1 MSKQTSLK
9 DDMNMA
15 LNIARGE
22 TQQYEHFDKQNTS
35 SEEETNG
42 RQPGFSGWLKWV
54 LSPGIGDG
62 VINFTRACIFSLLIF
77 LSIMSLIRYNI
88 HFIILTIITVV
99 LYACFEFTI
108 QELRKYPE
116 LMSGKIPDSPKNQEE
131 SKDKNTIEGK
141 PKEE

>member
-1 MSKQTSLK
+1 MSKQPSLK
-9 DDMNMA
+9 DDLNLA

-22 TQQYEHFDKQNTS
+22 TQPSENVEKTS
-35 SEEETNG
+35 SQEETNG
-42 RQPGFSGWLKWV
+42 RQPGFSGWIKWV

-62 VINFTRACIFSLLIF
+62 VINFTRGCIFILLLF

-88 HFIILTIITVV
+88 HFIILTIITII

-116 LMSGKIPDSPKNQEE
+116 LMSGKIPDSPNEKEDSNN
-131 SKDKNTIEGK
+131 KTPMEGK